1 MNVLIIED
9 EQLVANH
16 LLRMLKNVAPDW
28 TVAGPLASLR
38 EAKKWFQQYPLP
50 DLILADIQ
58 LSDGISLDLFTF
70 MEPACPVI
78 FTTAFDEYAIRAF
91 KINSIDY
98 LLKPIDESELGLALQ
113 KFTHLREKYQNQIY
127 LKKLMDLVHR
137 DLHPT
142 PFKES
147 FTVQQGRAVYV
158 IPVEEIA
165 FFVKQELIYLVEGA
179 GSRWITDYRSMDEVQ
194 ELSDPARF
202 FRANRQFLVHRK
214 FVKGFRSDDTGKLHL
229 MMRMTKAPDI
239 TVSKEKAAEFRQ
251 WFT

>member
-38 EAKKWFQQYPLP
+38 EARKWFQQYPLP

-142 PFKES
+142 PPSKKALRYNKDGL
-147 FTVQQGRAVYV
+147 FTLFQ
-158 IPVEEIA
+158 
-165 FFVKQELIYLVEGA
+165 
-179 GSRWITDYRSMDEVQ
+179 
-194 ELSDPARF
+194 
-202 FRANRQFLVHRK
+202 
-214 FVKGFRSDDTGKLHL
+214 
-229 MMRMTKAPDI
+229 
-239 TVSKEKAAEFRQ
+239 
-251 WFT
+251 